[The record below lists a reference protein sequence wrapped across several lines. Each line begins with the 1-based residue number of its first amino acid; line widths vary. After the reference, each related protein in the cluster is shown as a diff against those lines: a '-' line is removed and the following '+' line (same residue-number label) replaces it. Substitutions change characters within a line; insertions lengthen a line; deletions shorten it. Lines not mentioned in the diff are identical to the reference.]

1 MKIRCLRKVIK
12 DPEENMILCA
22 PWAAVTETLSMR
34 TAKENLPHLCFNRE

>member
-34 TAKENLPHLCFNRE
+34 TAKENLPHLCFNGE